1 MRMFIRFNYHLFI
14 IIWQFG
20 GVFLS
25 LFALI
30 VGIAVVISHIEKMPF
45 GEALYFS
52 FITGLTI
59 GYGDIVV
66 KTPVARLLA
75 VFLGLIGIIF
85 TGMMVAAAIRAV
97 GESMKDMKKSKNR
110 TPGSIL
116 QDDQN
121 ITGNLIDMN

>member
-1 MRMFIRFNYHLFI
+1 MRLFIRFSYHFFI
-14 IIWQFG
+14 IIWQFHA
-20 GVFLS
+20 VFMA

-30 VGIAVVISHIEKMPF
+30 VGIAVMISHIEKLPF

-59 GYGDIVV
+59 GYGDIVA

-97 GESMKDMKKSKNR
+97 GESMKDMNKSKN
-110 TPGSIL
+110 S
-116 QDDQN
+116 N
-121 ITGNLIDMN
+121 